1 MDLSWLHFHG
11 SGDGLKLVLPVE
23 LSTREQRWQISNSA
37 HPQGPVPAK
46 QLPLK
51 GMEMLPDR
59 FLQVLQSRRF
69 RQTELYRGCNSSCGG
84 SGVCGPAALF
94 FSDFISSHTC
104 GRDEGESH
112 PLFLK
117 HKISVV
123 WSTRLLLCPPA
134 SLSANLKGKQTYTG
148 AGKITHTQTLRFC
161 CVSLNLNAL
170 KQNVAQERDLFS
182 GKTDRGR
189 EREKNKREIEAE
201 KDGERETRVKNRH
214 ITMPE
219 KNQNIFQ
226 RKMGHF
232 QILVPYQTN

>member
-1 MDLSWLHFHG
+1 MDLSWLNFHG
-11 SGDGLKLVLPVE
+11 SGDWLKLVLPVE
-23 LSTREQRWQISNSA
+23 LSAREQRWQISNSA
-37 HPQGPVPAK
+37 HIVRIHRVPVPAE

-69 RQTELYRGCNSSCGG
+69 RQTELYRDCNSSCGG
-84 SGVCGPAALF
+84 SGVCGPAAL

-112 PLFLK
+112 PLYLK

-148 AGKITHTQTLRFC
+148 AGKITHTHKHI
-161 CVSLNLNAL
+161 VSAVLAW
-170 KQNVAQERDLFS
+170 
-182 GKTDRGR
+182 
-189 EREKNKREIEAE
+189 I
-201 KDGERETRVKNRH
+201 
-214 ITMPE
+214 
-219 KNQNIFQ
+219 
-226 RKMGHF
+226 
-232 QILVPYQTN
+232 